1 METDNKDW
9 EEGRKE
15 MEKKIK
21 EVLEEIK
28 NRKGKRREG
37 KEGWWNDECRRK
49 KREVRRELK
58 K

>member
-9 EEGRKE
+9 EGGRKE

-21 EVLEEIK
+21 EVLEEIE
-28 NRKGKRREG
+28 NRKGERREG